1 MDVFVSW
8 SGGKDCSLSLF
19 RALNIGHNV
28 RCVASMFTREVGRLY
43 PHHLTLK
50 VVEQQAEAIDIPLTA
65 NWTDGAG
72 YTTNYIKMLQ
82 NFRKDGITGAVFGDV
97 SLGNPDALEHRMWIE
112 RVCRAA
118 DMEPIL
124 PLWDEDR
131 ESIINDLIDSGF
143 VSLIIA
149 ADNSKLGR
157 SWLGRTLDRDLLDEL
172 KSLYV
177 TSTDGKVGLYHT
189 LTVDGPIFKKRLAL
203 GQQKVVF
210 KECGLYDGK
219 PTVSPFWYL
228 EIDNCS
234 LIDKPEYG
242 EETALL
248 SNSMV

>member
-8 SGGKDCSLSLF
+8 SGGKDCSLSFYRTLKT
-19 RALNIGHNV
+19 GHNI

-43 PHHLTLK
+43 PHHLTAE
-50 VVEQQAEAIDIPLTA
+50 VVKCQAEAIGIPLIA
-65 NWTDGAG
+65 NWTDGVG

-82 NFRKDGITGAVFGDV
+82 SFRDDGITGAVFGDV

-118 DMEPIL
+118 DMEPLL

-157 SWLGRTLDRDLLDEL
+157 NWLGRALDYDLLCEL
-172 KSLYV
+172 KSLSA
-177 TSTDGKVGLYHT
+177 TSSDGKVGLYHT
-189 LTVDGPIFKKRLAL
+189 LTVDGPIFKKRLEIAK
-203 GQQKVVF
+203 QRVVF
-210 KECGLYDGK
+210 KEYGLYDGK

-228 EIDNCS
+228 ELDEPYLCTKQS
-234 LIDKPEYG
+234 TVQQVVG
-242 EETALL
+242 
-248 SNSMV
+248 